1 MSLKEKELCKKY
13 NIVKPVQTMSQSIE
27 MYRARMSIYKE
38 QIALAEIE
46 EEQDPVRKKKLK
58 FMFYKL
64 GISNFEG
71 V

>member
-13 NIVKPVQTMSQSIE
+13 NIVKPVQTMDQSIE
-27 MYRARMSIYKE
+27 MYQVRMNMYKR

-46 EEQDPVRKKKLK
+46 EEQNPVRKKKLK